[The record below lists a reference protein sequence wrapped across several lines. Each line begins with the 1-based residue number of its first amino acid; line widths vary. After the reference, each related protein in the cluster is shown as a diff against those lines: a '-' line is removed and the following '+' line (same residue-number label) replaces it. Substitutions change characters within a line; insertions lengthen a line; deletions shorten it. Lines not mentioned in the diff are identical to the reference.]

1 MAVDARLPNPPILT
15 CNEPVPLRL
24 LVRKVTDTSDTI
36 FLQMLQVEL
45 VAYTKILAHDLNR
58 TETGSWVIMSRSNM
72 NMPLGKPG
80 ELVNTELPLDA
91 SLWNRWPLPNTV
103 APSFETCNIER
114 KYELEVRVG
123 LTHGTPGS
131 MNVCVFLDFMVK
143 LSNFIIA
150 SAHCSSLANA
160 GQGLFRNRSSTSF
173 VRRTSRGILTTFTSE
188 HAVTPNLPTQLAS
201 NRRSAS
207 ATYAPTSGH
216 TTRTHQRRRYLRRS
230 TP

>member
-24 LVRKVTDTSDTI
+24 LVRKVSENSETI

-123 LTHGTPGS
+123 LTHGSPGS
-131 MNVCVFLDFMVK
+131 MNVCVFLELIMD
-143 LSNFIIA
+143 LSNFLIA
-150 SAHCSSLANA
+150 STHCSSLANA
-160 GQGLFRNRSSTSF
+160 GQGLFRDRSSASP
-173 VRRTSRGILTTFTSE
+173 VRRISRGILTTFISA
-188 HAVTPNLPTQLAS
+188 HAVTAYFPTQLAS
-201 NRRSAS
+201 K
-207 ATYAPTSGH
+207 
-216 TTRTHQRRRYLRRS
+216 RRS
-230 TP
+230 T

>member
-1 MAVDARLPNPPILT
+1 VAADARLPNPPILT

-24 LVRKVTDTSDTI
+24 LVRKVTESSETI

-72 NMPLGKPG
+72 NMPLAKPG
-80 ELVNTELPLDA
+80 DPVGTELPLDA

-123 LTHGTPGS
+123 LTHGSPGS
-131 MNVCVFLDFMVK
+131 MNVRVFLDFIMD
-143 LSNFIIA
+143 LSDFLIA

-160 GQGLFRNRSSTSF
+160 GQGLFRNRSSASP

-188 HAVTPNLPTQLAS
+188 HAVTPDLPTQLAS
-201 NRRSAS
+201 KRRSTP

-216 TTRTHQRRRYLRRS
+216 ITSTRQRRRHLRRS